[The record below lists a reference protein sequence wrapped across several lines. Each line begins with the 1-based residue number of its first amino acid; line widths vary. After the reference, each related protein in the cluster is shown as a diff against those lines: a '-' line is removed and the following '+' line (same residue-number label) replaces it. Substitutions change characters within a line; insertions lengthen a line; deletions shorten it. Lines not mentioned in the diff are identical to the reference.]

1 MDSPIYL
8 SILGYLAVLGTLAT
22 LYAAFLAVGRLHKFW
37 LAKRRPKAVA
47 AATTEAVTIAAIAA
61 AVALYLDEEHDAE
74 AGIVTIERAARLYS
88 PWSSKYQNFTPTPN
102 RKR

>member
-1 MDSPIYL
+1 MEDPIYL
-8 SILGYLAVLGTLAT
+8 SVLGYLAVLGTLSI
-22 LYAAFLAVGRLHKFW
+22 LYGAFWGVGRLHKLW
-37 LAKRRPKAVA
+37 LVKRRPKAVV
-47 AATTEAVTIAAIAA
+47 AATTEAVTIAAIAT

-74 AGIVTIERAARLYS
+74 AGIVTIERSTRLYS